1 MDLEKAI
8 REDSR
13 MKVIPPAGL
22 QYCVRKLR
30 AIDELFGTV
39 SEIDLTVSAVDGL
52 FGLLDDIGQEIRDM
66 AEEQVAMQ
74 IDEAPEPPIKEN
86 PGA

>member
-8 REDSR
+8 REGSR
-13 MKVIPPAGL
+13 MKFIPPANL
-22 QYCVRKLR
+22 QFCVRKLR

-39 SEIDLTVSAVDGL
+39 SEIELSVSAVDGL

-66 AEEQVAMQ
+66 AEEQIGKQ
-74 IDEAPEPPIKEN
+74 IGKAPEQPAKN
-86 PGA
+86 DPGA

>member
-8 REDSR
+8 REESR
-13 MKVIPPAGL
+13 MKFIPPVHL

-30 AIDELFGTV
+30 AIEELFGTV

-74 IDEAPEPPIKEN
+74 IDKAPEQPAKDD

>member
-8 REDSR
+8 KEETR
-13 MKVIPPAGL
+13 MKFIPPASL
-22 QYCVRKLR
+22 QFLIRKLR

-39 SEIDLTVSAVDGL
+39 SEIEFSVSAVDGL
-52 FGLLDDIGQEIRDM
+52 FGLLDNIGQEIRDM
-66 AEEQVAMQ
+66 AEEQIGKQ
-74 IDEAPEPPIKEN
+74 IDEAPEQPTKDD